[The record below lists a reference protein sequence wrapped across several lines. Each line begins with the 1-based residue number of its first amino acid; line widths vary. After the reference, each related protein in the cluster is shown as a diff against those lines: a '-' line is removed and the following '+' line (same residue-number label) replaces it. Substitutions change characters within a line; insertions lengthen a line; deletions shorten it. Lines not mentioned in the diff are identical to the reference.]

1 MPRKSK
7 EKIINE
13 EIVENKKT
21 TTAKPSKVKAQVDEP
36 KAATKKS
43 TSKSA
48 STAKKSASK
57 TTKTTTKKSKA
68 TTKSSTT
75 SAKSSSKVASK
86 SSSKTNT
93 KSLAAS
99 KTSTKASTKSSG
111 ASKASSKTSTK
122 AARKTS
128 SKASASKVTKAT
140 RKAKKAKALRTLKNS
155 YKSLKNKIY
164 KKSISTE
171 HAPFVLEYY
180 DLPYKYNKTVLKAL
194 AQNPN
199 TLFVYWEISDE
210 DVQSFK
216 DQYGEDFFNITK
228 PVLVIHNLTE
238 KYSFEIDVNDF
249 ANNWYIHVNDTKS
262 QYVIELGRRPKE
274 GYINNLPD
282 NYLYV
287 TSSNMIESPND
298 HVLFYDSE
306 QYRKVRFK
314 NIHTNKYTTKV
325 IKPFLRNIYE
335 LYKSLHL
342 DKENVSFDFKNP
354 SSQNPT
360 SIVK

>member
-13 EIVENKKT
+13 EIVEDKKV
-21 TTAKPSKVKAQVDEP
+21 TTAKPSKVKAKVDEP
-36 KAATKKS
+36 KVATKKS
-43 TSKSA
+43 TSKSS

-57 TTKTTTKKSKA
+57 TASAAAKKSTSKTTKT
-68 TTKSSTT
+68 
-75 SAKSSSKVASK
+75 ASK
-86 SSSKTNT
+86 S
-93 KSLAAS
+93 AS
-99 KTSTKASTKSSG
+99 KTSTKSS
-111 ASKASSKTSTK
+111 AAHKTSSKTSTK
-122 AARKTS
+122 SAVARKTSSKTSAKSSAARKTS
-128 SKASASKVTKAT
+128 SKASASKVTKTT
-140 RKAKKAKALRTLKNS
+140 RRTKKSKALRTLKSN
-155 YKSLKNKIY
+155 YKSLENKIY
-164 KKSISTE
+164 KKSISKE

-228 PVLVIHNLTE
+228 PVLVIHNLTD

-298 HVLFYDSE
+298 HVLFCDSE
-306 QYRKVRFK
+306 QYREIRFK

-360 SIVK
+360 SNVY

>member
-13 EIVENKKT
+13 EIVEDKKV
-21 TTAKPSKVKAQVDEP
+21 TTAKPSKVKAKVDEP
-36 KAATKKS
+36 KVATKKS
-43 TSKSA
+43 TSKSS

-57 TTKTTTKKSKA
+57 TASSAAKKSTSKTTKT
-68 TTKSSTT
+68 
-75 SAKSSSKVASK
+75 ASK
-86 SSSKTNT
+86 S
-93 KSLAAS
+93 AS
-99 KTSTKASTKSSG
+99 KTSTKSST
-111 ASKASSKTSTK
+111 
-122 AARKTS
+122 ARKTS
-128 SKASASKVTKAT
+128 SKVSASKVTKTARRT
-140 RKAKKAKALRTLKNS
+140 KKSKALRTLKSN
-155 YKSLKNKIY
+155 YKSLENKIY
-164 KKSISTE
+164 KKSISKE

-228 PVLVIHNLTE
+228 PVLVIHNLTD

-306 QYRKVRFK
+306 QYREIRFK

-360 SIVK
+360 SNVY

>member
-7 EKIINE
+7 EELVEKDIIDSKKTSNAKPST
-13 EIVENKKT
+13 VKAKATKTSSSGKKATSAKATASSKATTAKKPATAKKT
-21 TTAKPSKVKAQVDEP
+21 TTSKKVATSKKVTSTSKPKTTKKASTASKVKVSSKTSAG
-36 KAATKKS
+36 S
-43 TSKSA
+43 TSNK
-48 STAKKSASK
+48 ASK
-57 TTKTTTKKSKA
+57 SK
-68 TTKSSTT
+68 
-75 SAKSSSKVASK
+75 SAKSSKVAKPKISSK
-86 SSSKTNT
+86 ILKLSSKTFT
-93 KSLAAS
+93 KSVD
-99 KTSTKASTKSSG
+99 KSE
-111 ASKASSKTSTK
+111 
-122 AARKTS
+122 
-128 SKASASKVTKAT
+128 
-140 RKAKKAKALRTLKNS
+140 L
-155 YKSLKNKIY
+155 
-164 KKSISTE
+164 
-171 HAPFVLEYY
+171 PFVLEYY
-180 DLPYKYNKTVLKAL
+180 DLPYKYNKTVIKAL

-216 DQYGEDFFNITK
+216 EKYGENFFYTTR
-228 PVLVIHNLTE
+228 PVLIVHNLTD
-238 KYSFEIDVNDF
+238 KYSFEIDINDF
-249 ANNWYIHVNDTKS
+249 ANNWYIHVNDTKC

-274 GYINNLPD
+274 GEVNNLPD

-306 QYRKVRFK
+306 QYREIRFK

-325 IKPFLRNIYE
+325 IKPFLKNVYE

-360 SIVK
+360 SNVY

>member
-13 EIVENKKT
+13 EIVEDKKV
-21 TTAKPSKVKAQVDEP
+21 TTAKPSKVKAKVDEP
-36 KAATKKS
+36 KVAAKKS
-43 TSKSA
+43 TSKSS

-57 TTKTTTKKSKA
+57 TASSAAKKSTSKTTKT
-68 TTKSSTT
+68 
-75 SAKSSSKVASK
+75 ASK
-86 SSSKTNT
+86 S
-93 KSLAAS
+93 AS
-99 KTSTKASTKSSG
+99 KTSTKSAV
-111 ASKASSKTSTK
+111 
-122 AARKTS
+122 ARKTS
-128 SKASASKVTKAT
+128 SKTSAKSSTARKTSLKVSASKVTKTT
-140 RKAKKAKALRTLKNS
+140 RRTKKSKASRTLKNN
-155 YKSLKNKIY
+155 YKSLENKIY
-164 KKSISTE
+164 EKSISKK

-228 PVLVIHNLTE
+228 PVLVIHNLTD

-306 QYRKVRFK
+306 QYREIRFK

-360 SIVK
+360 SNVY